1 MSYQKSNQ
9 NILSKM
15 LHVTIEMS
23 HPNGNFR
30 MDISIIGDHRGEK
43 PSWDIIKECARILM
57 RYSIEEDVQTVAIVN
72 YNGIFAG
79 EVTFWTKRRQLLWYS
94 RNEDIGREIWL

>member
-1 MSYQKSNQ
+1 MNYQKSNV

-30 MDISIIGDHRGEK
+30 MDISIIGDHQGDR

-57 RYSIEEDVQTVAIVN
+57 RYSVEEDVQTVAIVN

-79 EVTFWTKRRQLLWYS
+79 EVNFWTKRRQLLWYS
-94 RNEDIGREIWL
+94 RNETKGREIWI

>member
-1 MSYQKSNQ
+1 MSYQKSNM

-30 MDISIIGDHRGEK
+30 MDISIIGDHQGDR

-57 RYSIEEDVQTVAIVN
+57 RYSLEDDVQTVAIVN

-79 EVTFWTKRRQLLWYS
+79 EVNFWTKKGQLLWYS
-94 RNEDIGREIWL
+94 RNESKGREIWI

>member
-1 MSYQKSNQ
+1 M

-15 LHVTIEMS
+15 QHVSIEMNQ
-23 HPNGNFR
+23 PNGNFR
-30 MDISIIGDHRGEK
+30 VDISVIDNHRGEK

-57 RYSIEEDVQTVAIVN
+57 RYSLEEDVQTVAIVN

-94 RNEDIGREIWL
+94 RNEVKGSDIWI

>member
-1 MSYQKSNQ
+1 MSYQKKTNISSIYGVMLGEKT
-9 NILSKM
+9 ILSKM

-30 MDISIIGDHRGEK
+30 MDISIIGDH
-43 PSWDIIKECARILM
+43 
-57 RYSIEEDVQTVAIVN
+57 Q
-72 YNGIFAG
+72 G

-94 RNEDIGREIWL
+94 RNETKGREICI